1 MKALF
6 LTLYPDS
13 SASSRYRVHQ
23 FLPGL
28 RAAGVDCTVRCAA
41 PESGG
46 GLWRP
51 AALAQVSEAFRRGRQ
66 MRDLGRFDHVF
77 VQKSLTAAP
86 FPGMLIRLEK
96 HWNRVV
102 FDIDDAVHLYPPD
115 RLSRIIETVA
125 PAGEPQAATLM
136 RHARLTLAGNRW
148 LEQETRR
155 LGGNPRYFP
164 TVVDTD
170 RFVPAPQPDTCY
182 RLGWMGS
189 PSTTPFLQPLAP
201 VLQKLEFPALL
212 VGAGTFPLSFPAERE
227 HWSLDSEVGQLQRM
241 SVGLMP
247 QPATDWA
254 RGKCGLKALQ
264 YMACGRPVIASRFGV
279 ALDLIEDGV
288 TGLLADSPDEW
299 MAAIERLRDPA
310 ERARMGEAA
319 REKVVR
325 DFSLATWTPRL
336 VEALETLT

>member
-1 MKALF
+1 MKVLF
-6 LTLYPDS
+6 LALYPAS

-28 RAAGVDCTVRCAA
+28 RAAGVDCTLRCAM

-51 AALAQVSEAFRRGRQ
+51 AALVQVNEAFQRGRQ
-66 MRDLGRFDHVF
+66 MRDLGRFDRVF
-77 VQKSLTAAP
+77 LQKSLTAAP
-86 FPGMLIRLEK
+86 FPGMLGRLEQ

-115 RLSRIIETVA
+115 RLSRIIEIVA
-125 PAGEPQAATLM
+125 PAGQPQAATLM
-136 RHARLTLAGNRW
+136 RHARLTLGGNHW
-148 LEQETRR
+148 LEAETQR
-155 LGGNPRYFP
+155 LGGRPRYFP
-164 TVVDTD
+164 TVVDTE
-170 RFVPAPQPDTCY
+170 RFVPAPRPDTCY

-189 PSTTPFLQPLAP
+189 PSTAPFLQPLAP
-201 VLQKLEFPALL
+201 VLQKLETPALL

-254 RGKCGLKALQ
+254 RGKCGLKTLQ

-325 DFSLATWTPRL
+325 EFSLAAWTPRL
-336 VEALETLT
+336 VEALESLA

>member
-1 MKALF
+1 MKVLF
-6 LTLYPDS
+6 LALYPAA
-13 SASSRYRVHQ
+13 SASSRYRVRQ

-28 RAAGVDCTVRCAA
+28 RAAGVDCTLRCAM
-41 PESGG
+41 PESGWG
-46 GLWRP
+46 RWRP
-51 AALAQVSEAFRRGRQ
+51 AALAQVNEAFRRGRQ
-66 MRDLGRFDHVF
+66 MRDLGRFDRVF

-86 FPGMLIRLEK
+86 FPGMLGPLEP

-102 FDIDDAVHLYPPD
+102 FDIDDAVHLSSPD
-115 RLSRIIETVA
+115 RLSRFIETVA

-136 RHARLTLAGNRW
+136 RRARLTLTGNRW

-155 LGGNPRYFP
+155 LGGKPRYFP
-164 TVVDTD
+164 TVVDTA
-170 RFVPAPQPDTCY
+170 RFAPAPQPDTCY

-189 PSTTPFLQPLAP
+189 PSTAPFLQPLAP
-201 VLQKLEFPALL
+201 VLQKLEAPALL
-212 VGAGTFPLSFPAERE
+212 VGAGTFPLWFPAERVP
-227 HWSLDSEVGQLQRM
+227 WSLDSEVAQLQRM

-247 QPATDWA
+247 QPETDWA

-288 TGLLADSPDEW
+288 TGLLADGLDEW

-319 REKVVR
+319 REKMVR
-325 DFSLATWTPRL
+325 EFSLATWTPRL
-336 VEALETLT
+336 VNALESLA